1 MSSTLRQTIRSLRA
15 EVLSPRHAPL
25 FEAARERNDA
35 FEPHHTIASVLGT
48 LADER
53 REAYPHREA
62 LTRALIAEQQSAP
75 SSFWAATLLLAY
87 YPMLSRL
94 RHRIYGDTLP
104 DPDLDQIVITTFLT
118 VVAEFPLDEKRDRT
132 AMRLK
137 QRTQRGVFRILRED
151 QRHQELVRFTDLERI
166 EVADEL
172 GWPGVRDKPRSGPR
186 NPKDAA
192 DAVSLLL
199 EHAGDMLDGE
209 CFDLVTAT
217 LICGRRI
224 PGYVSRLAPR
234 LNGDERRRLYQR
246 IKRRHSRALARLR
259 PALEHLRC
267 PHPDRDG
274 LCQCEDASSPEESA
288 ER

>member
-25 FEAARERNDA
+25 FEAARQESDA

-62 LTRALIAEQQSAP
+62 LTRALIAEQQRAP
-75 SSFWAATLLLAY
+75 CSFWAATLLLAY

-104 DPDLDQIVITTFLT
+104 GPDLDQIVITTFLT

-151 QRHQELVRFTDLERI
+151 QRHQNLVRLTDLERI
-166 EVADEL
+166 EVTDEA
-172 GWPGVRDKPRSGPR
+172 GWPGGRDKPRSGPR

-199 EHAGDMLDGE
+199 EHAGDLLDGE

-224 PGYVSRLAPR
+224 PGYVRRLAPR
-234 LNGDERRRLYQR
+234 LEGDERRRLYQR

-259 PALEHLRC
+259 PVLEHLRC

-274 LCQCEDASSPEESA
+274 LCQCKDASSSEELA